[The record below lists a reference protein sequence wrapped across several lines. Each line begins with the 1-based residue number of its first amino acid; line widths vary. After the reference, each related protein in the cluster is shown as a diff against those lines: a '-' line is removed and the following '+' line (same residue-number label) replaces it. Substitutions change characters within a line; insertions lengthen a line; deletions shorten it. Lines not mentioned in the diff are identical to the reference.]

1 MTQSITDSLSQSF
14 RCPNCNEYINTD
26 ARECRFCSHPIDAE
40 TALRVASEQERI
52 NQACNDASH
61 VRNLAGVTLIMTVLF
76 NLISLG
82 ISGPIALVILNFST
96 VGLVIRWEVKYA
108 SIRTLDPDF
117 AVAKR
122 NRLIALG
129 LWLASAS
136 IMLIL
141 VGIGVAIGLNKG

>member
-1 MTQSITDSLSQSF
+1 
-14 RCPNCNEYINTD
+14 
-26 ARECRFCSHPIDAE
+26 
-40 TALRVASEQERI
+40 
-52 NQACNDASH
+52 
-61 VRNLAGVTLIMTVLF
+61 MTVLF